1 MDSRKIVYRETG
13 IIAIGEVVCSAIMVG
28 VFVLLGQFQ
37 MNVLWGALAG
47 SMVMIVNYFL
57 MAVVVTLATDKARE
71 GEAKRA
77 KNMVQISSLVRLLL
91 MGLVLFLGIKLGA
104 NVIALVLPLLFAR
117 PTLLLAEF
125 FRKKGD

>member
-13 IIAIGEVVCSAIMVG
+13 IIAVGEILFSAIMVG
-28 VFVLLGQFQ
+28 IFAALGYFE

-47 SMVMIVNYFL
+47 CLVMIANYFL
-57 MAVVVTLATDKARE
+57 MAVVVTLATD
-71 GEAKRA
+71 RA
-77 KNMVQISSLVRLLL
+77 KKGEVKQAQKMVQLSSIVRLLL
-91 MGLVLFLGIKLGA
+91 MAVVLFAGIKLGA
-104 NVIALVLPLLFAR
+104 NTIALVLPLLFAR